1 MDETGMVAATDD
13 VGGTGVLAGA
23 VDTTWNG
30 GTTNSAD
37 VAGSEDGNAGMPL

>member
-13 VGGTGVLAGA
+13 AGGAGVLAGA
-23 VDTTWNG
+23 IDTTWNG

-37 VAGSEDGNAGMPL
+37 VAGSVDVNTGMPP

>member
-1 MDETGMVAATDD
+1 
-13 VGGTGVLAGA
+13 VLAGA

-37 VAGSEDGNAGMPL
+37 VAGSEDGNAGMLL